1 MTDIFKQKLNTAL
14 VEDEDFISLNE
25 YLAED
30 RYASTFRFIDF
41 ENSSDGI
48 SIYKKPEKTA
58 SQIISFMEDNNV
70 DLSNVDDD
78 VKLINQFLLCMSIA
92 TNIWDL
98 INNNELIVKG
108 SEPVIFDSN
117 YWKSKNIVSP
127 YIIFV
132 HGGNITNH
140 DSNDLAVEIC
150 IATNPIGNKSIIK
163 SADSKDIIIRF
174 IAESINIEKSNYLK
188 IILIQFW
195 NATQKLE
202 YKYYA
207 DTSNITKN
215 IIVRGIE
222 NCIRY

>member
-1 MTDIFKQKLNTAL
+1 MTDIFKEKLKTAL
-14 VEDEDFISLNE
+14 LENEDFIALNE

-30 RYASTFRFIDF
+30 HYASTFMFIDF
-41 ENSSDGI
+41 ENSNDGI
-48 SIYKKPEKTA
+48 SINKYPEDTA

-70 DLSNVDDD
+70 DLSNVDND

-92 TNIWDL
+92 TNIWNL
-98 INNNELIVKG
+98 INNNELIVKD

-117 YWKSKNIVSP
+117 YWKSKNTVSP
-127 YIIFV
+127 YIMFV

-150 IATNPIGNKSIIK
+150 IATNPIGNKSITRTT
-163 SADSKDIIIRF
+163 DSKDIIIRF
-174 IAESINIEKSNYLK
+174 IAESVDIEKSNYLK
-188 IILIQFW
+188 TILIQFW
-195 NATQKLE
+195 NGTQKLE